1 MKVKLWQR
9 IAAIGKIKW
18 QKNIKLNTDK
28 LKNVFTAWEY
38 KKEIEEYLDDT
49 DIEEQTIDMTWMH
62 IKQSIYKALKNA
74 MGFYTKRIRTEECDD
89 QCKDAA

>member
-1 MKVKLWQR
+1 M
-9 IAAIGKIKW
+9 
-18 QKNIKLNTDK
+18 
-28 LKNVFTAWEY
+28 FTAWEY

-62 IKQSIYKALKNA
+62 IKQSIYKAMKNG

-89 QCKDAA
+89 HCKDAA